1 MEGYHRKPVD
11 FDTNFPLKFQPIEWF
26 VSDETIEEGEPEE
39 FIIRAFGATEDGN
52 SVCCS
57 IRNFNPFFYI
67 KVPAY
72 WTLAHFRESLQKLN
86 NMESKGKKLINYYVK
101 KTLLITECKIENWIP
116 YYGFCNM
123 ENSRFV
129 KMVFSSQRGMK
140 GYLYAIKSLK
150 GTKGLDMFRSNKNSE
165 EEILY
170 DTNMDTLLKFFHNN
184 KIQPSNHITVNKYY
198 KDDSS
203 RCQINVECDYKKVE
217 PCIEAYNNPFLQASY
232 DIETYS
238 TPAVKNDKEYYPFP
252 VPEKKENPIYQI
264 ATCFKRFGEENF
276 IVKHIFTLK
285 TCSPI
290 DDDTVIVECCESE
303 KDLLKRWIEL
313 ITSMDPDIIYSY
325 NGNMF
330 DDNYIWVRC
339 EMLGLTRTL
348 GELSR
353 INDYPAKI
361 KSATFSSSAY
371 GKSEYKRLDIPGVIN
386 YDILITIRRDF
397 KENSYKLDSISE
409 KYLGE
414 KKNPVKVEDI
424 FKAYASGDPE
434 KIKTIAMYCV
444 QDTRLPQML
453 VDKLH
458 ILQSQISMSNVTYV
472 SIKMLIERGQEV
484 KAVSQINMTAKK
496 KNFLMPNFD
505 YKENVLGFE
514 GATVLKPE
522 VGLYDVITTV
532 DFEGLYPSIIRA
544 HNLCYTSI
552 VLDDKYLNLEGI
564 EYTRVKFS
572 EDEPEAIF
580 VQNTETILP
589 SLLVE
594 LYNERKKYKKLMKEA
609 KTEALKAIYD
619 RTQQAVKISANSIY
633 GVLGSK
639 TVGCREIAASVTHF
653 GRQMIKDTK
662 KYIETHHHSV
672 FPENHESNILDEDE
686 EVVIKDDK
694 GQRTV
699 KVKELDNIKNCFI
712 KTNNGWR
719 KIKNIES
726 Y

>member
-1 MEGYHRKPVD
+1 MESYYRKEVE

-26 VSDETIEEGEPEE
+26 VSDETVEEGEPEE
-39 FIIRAFGATEDGN
+39 FIIRAFGTTEEGN

-72 WTLAHFRESLQKLN
+72 WTLSHFRASLQKLN

-101 KTLLITECKIENWIP
+101 KTLILSECKIEEWIP

-123 ENSRFV
+123 KKSRFV
-129 KMVFSSQRGMK
+129 KMVFSSQKGMK
-140 GYLYAIKSLK
+140 GYLYSIKSLK
-150 GTKGLDMFRSNKNSE
+150 GTKGLDIFRSNKNSE

-198 KDDSS
+198 KDNSS
-203 RCQINVECDYKKVE
+203 RCQINIECDFKRVE
-217 PCIEAYNNPFLQASY
+217 PSIEAYNNPFLQASY

-238 TPAVKNDKEYYPFP
+238 TPAVKNDKEFYPFP

-264 ATCFKRFGEENF
+264 ATCFKRFGQGDF

-285 TCSPI
+285 TCNPVEDPTI
-290 DDDTVIVECCESE
+290 VVECCESE
-303 KDLLKRWIEL
+303 KELLKRWIKM
-313 ITSMDPDIIYSY
+313 ISKMDPDIIYSY

-339 EMLGLTRTL
+339 EMLGLTRYL

-353 INDYPAKI
+353 VNDYPAKI

-371 GKSEYKRLDIPGVIN
+371 GTSEYKRLDIPGVIN

-397 KENSYKLDSISE
+397 KENSYKLDSISQ

-414 KKNPVKVEDI
+414 KKNPIKVEDI

-434 KIKTIAMYCV
+434 KIKTIAMYCI
-444 QDTRLPQML
+444 QDTRLPQLL

-505 YKENVLGFE
+505 YKEHVPGFE
-514 GATVLKPE
+514 GATVLRPE

-552 VLDDKYLNLEGI
+552 VIDKTYLDLPGI
-564 EYTRVKFS
+564 EYTKVKFA
-572 EDEPEAIF
+572 EDEPDAVF

-589 SLLVE
+589 TLLVE

-672 FPENHESNILDEDE
+672 FPENYDSNILDEQE
-686 EVVIKDDK
+686 EVLIKDDK
-694 GQRTV
+694 GQRKV
-699 KVKELDNIKNCFI
+699 KVKELKDITNCFI

-719 KIKNIES
+719 KIKNIETT
-726 Y
+726 